1 MQAKVSSQ
9 RIGFSMA
16 EQADAEALVALR
28 ILAMRESLERLGR
41 FDPVRS
47 RERFLSA
54 FSPRH
59 TRHILVDGERAGFVV
74 MKPDGEAL
82 LLEHLYVDPRF
93 QNRGIGTVVL
103 AAVFAEAD
111 AQRVPL
117 RVGALR
123 GSDSNR
129 FYRRHGF
136 QLVKEEE
143 WDIYYV
149 RPARTQG
156 AG

>member
-1 MQAKVSSQ
+1 MQAKSSAPA
-9 RIGFSMA
+9 IAFAMA

-59 TRHILVDGERAGFVV
+59 TRHILVDGERAGFLVV
-74 MKPDGEAL
+74 KPDDEAL
-82 LLEHLYVDPRF
+82 LLDHLYVDPRF
-93 QNRGIGTVVL
+93 QNRGIGALVL
-103 AAVFAEAD
+103 GTVFAEAD

-117 RVGALR
+117 KVGALR
-123 GSDSNR
+123 GSNSNR
-129 FYRRHGF
+129 FYLRHGF
-136 QLVKEEE
+136 KLVMEDE

-149 RPARTQG
+149 RPARG
-156 AG
+156 